1 MKIDQIIF
9 TLALTVVG
17 GFIGYKLGIP
27 AGALLGSMIAVGA
40 ASVLGAKPAM
50 PRSFNIIAQ
59 MVLGG
64 FLGLTITRDVLPD
77 IKTYLFASL
86 MVVILLSFFGIVT
99 GYVVSRLT
107 GLELYTLLL
116 GSAPGGMHE
125 IIALSQA
132 YEVNHSMV
140 AVIQTVRRILI
151 VVVYPLLVMVVSK
164 LTKIL

>member
-1 MKIDQIIF
+1 M
-9 TLALTVVG
+9 
-17 GFIGYKLGIP
+17 
-27 AGALLGSMIAVGA
+27 
-40 ASVLGAKPAM
+40 
-50 PRSFNIIAQ
+50 
-59 MVLGG
+59 
-64 FLGLTITRDVLPD
+64 
-77 IKTYLFASL
+77 
-86 MVVILLSFFGIVT
+86 T

-116 GSAPGGMHE
+116 GSAPGGGMHE